1 MECQKP
7 SKKHPQGRTGTMAGA
22 AAHRRKKEPVCEECR
37 AGEAARESARRNKKT
52 LTAPWRQPYTMER
65 ACDERT
71 PKFPEGKRGTTAGFN
86 THKRSGDEPCY
97 ECLEAEREERRNYT
111 KETYDKYKDKKL
123 TYQAQYR
130 KENRERILERNREYY
145 RANLEKSREASRRR
159 EQRRKEQRLQ
169 NSPWRWPWVNERSC
183 DQRTGK
189 FPKGKRGTL
198 EGYKLHLNN
207 DDPPCQEC
215 LSAYISSIADKP
227 WMQPYTASMACEIRY
242 SYAPHGST
250 GWLSGYD
257 AHVEAGE
264 EPCEMC
270 LARKEKEREK
280 ERKKFERRRA
290 KPDYK
295 ERMKA
300 YREANPE
307 ARSDARRRRRARK
320 QALPTEKYSEM
331 DITRLYGNICYL
343 CAEPVDLK
351 LERGPLRRNVEHLIP
366 ISHPDCPGDI
376 LSNVRWSHEKCNLS
390 KGKRTPEEVTHLFP
404 NMINPYEM
412 EELWH
417 AEEKLSQVV

>member
-7 SKKHPQGRTGTMAGA
+7 SKKYPKGRTGTMAGA

-37 AGEAARESARRNKKT
+37 AGEAAREKERRDKK
-52 LTAPWRQPYTMER
+52 LMTAPWRQPYTMER
-65 ACDERT
+65 ACDERSSKY
-71 PKFPEGKRGTTAGFN
+71 PLGKRGTYAGAGA
-86 THKRSGDEPCY
+86 HKRAKEEPCP
-97 ECLEAEREERRNYT
+97 ECLEARREYGREST
-111 KETYDKYKDKKL
+111 KRDYAKHKDRKL
-123 TYQAQYR
+123 AYQAQYR
-130 KENRERILERNREYY
+130 EENRERIRERDREYHK
-145 RANLEKSREASRRR
+145 ANPEKGREASRRKD
-159 EQRRKEQRLQ
+159 QRRKEQRLQ

-215 LSAYISSIADKP
+215 VSAFVTSIADKP

-270 LARKEKEREK
+270 LARKEKERDK
-280 ERKKFERRRA
+280 ERKKLERRKA

-300 YREANPE
+300 YRKANPE
-307 ARSDARRRRRARK
+307 ARSDARRRRKARK
-320 QALPTEKYSEM
+320 KALPTEKYSEK
-331 DITRLYGNICYL
+331 DITRLYGSTCYL
-343 CAEPVDLK
+343 CAEPVDLEVEK
-351 LERGPLRRNVEHLIP
+351 GPLRRNVEHLIP

-404 NMINPYEM
+404 NMIDPYEK

-417 AEEKLSQVV
+417 AEEKLSQAV